1 MSASLA
7 EDAHPLSA
15 FRLDT
20 LARGAARL
28 RGERQALSEA
38 GPGFSGDRLTY
49 GDLDRLTSAFAA
61 RARDCGLAP
70 GARVVVV
77 APGRI
82 GAVVAVLGALTA
94 DLEPVVAP
102 AHLGVGALA
111 FLAQT
116 SSAAAIFA
124 PTRYGDLDLE
134 TIVLEAAAHAPDVR
148 MLGSLGPDIADGA
161 IDFSPTALA
170 AAAPEQLRP
179 SPGDRPPRVGF
190 VLRPGERTPRATFIA
205 QNALVG
211 QALDVVAALQL
222 TAGRPLI
229 STLSVSSVA
238 GLVAGPIAALLAGAP
253 LALLGPFDAAAL
265 TALVDRHAP
274 CALLVPAAAAPDL
287 ATSGL
292 CAGLDRLALAGD
304 GAFRGP
310 APCPL
315 VALQTD
321 AEGRLLIAA

>member
-7 EDAHPLSA
+7 ESAHPLSA
-15 FRLDT
+15 FGLDM

-28 RGERQALSEA
+28 RGERQCLSEA
-38 GPGFSGDRLTY
+38 GPGASGDRLTF
-49 GDLDRLTSAFAA
+49 GECDRLTLAFAA
-61 RARDCGLAP
+61 RARECGLAP

-82 GAVVAVLGALTA
+82 GAVLAVLGALTA
-94 DLEPVVAP
+94 GLEPVVAP

-134 TIVLEAAAHAPDVR
+134 PIVLEATAHAPDVR
-148 MLGSLGPDIADGA
+148 MLGSLGPGVADGA
-161 IDFSPTALA
+161 IDFSPAALA
-170 AAAPEQLRP
+170 GAAPEQLRP
-179 SPGDRPPRVGF
+179 APGDRPPRIGF
-190 VLRPGERTPRATFIA
+190 VLRPDERTPRATFIA

-211 QALDVVAALQL
+211 QALDVAAALQL
-222 TAGRPLI
+222 AAGRPLI
-229 STLSVSSVA
+229 STLSISSVA
-238 GLVAGPIAALLAGAP
+238 GFVAGPVAALLSGAP
-253 LALLGPFDAAAL
+253 LTLIGPFDAAAL

-274 CALLVPAAAAPDL
+274 CALLVPTAAATGIA
-287 ATSGL
+287 ASGL
-292 CAGLDRLALAGD
+292 CAGLDRLAVAGD
-304 GAFRGP
+304 GAFNDA

-315 VALQTD
+315 VALRTD